1 MDRINNEMTLQQPR
15 YKNDYLN
22 NSERFYRETI
32 YHLEKKLAVQPKCL
46 DSLYD
51 WIASYHELAVIY
63 EQKEDVLM
71 AQKCL
76 LIPHQSM
83 LYMALNFKDDKEW
96 EQIALSAINLTLP
109 KLMAFAEIHPPC
121 EQCMQELNSQLAL
134 IENNKKRH
142 H

>member
-1 MDRINNEMTLQQPR
+1 MDRINNEMALQQPR
-15 YKNDYLN
+15 YKNDHLN

-32 YHLEKKLAVQPKCL
+32 YHLEKKLAVQPKSL

-63 EQKEDVLM
+63 EQKGDVLM

-83 LYMALNFKDDKEW
+83 LYMALNVKDDKEW

-109 KLMAFAEIHPPC
+109 KLMKFAEIHPPC
-121 EQCMQELNSQLAL
+121 EQCMKELNSQLAL
-134 IENNKKRH
+134 IENNKKTH